1 MNEFRFTYEFL
12 GQSQQLSVLVAWLR
26 PQYLDLLWQDL
37 KCNHDEGGNVM
48 KDTKIEFSAFRIRG
62 LEFKHVGRNG
72 IQVTHG
78 L

>member
-1 MNEFRFTYEFL
+1 
-12 GQSQQLSVLVAWLR
+12 
-26 PQYLDLLWQDL
+26 
-37 KCNHDEGGNVM
+37 M

-72 IQVTHG
+72 IQVTRG